1 MQSPSELVSLGLWR
15 NVSTLFGLRTIVRY
29 NMGVLSLT
37 THVCYLSWSLLH
49 SGWVDI
55 VEMLVPV
62 ANRSQ
67 TSYYNTNPED
77 VNTRTRRYSSISTV
91 ARDSWN
97 VWPLRQTPGFR
108 AKTHTTFEPGTVLA
122 A

>member
-1 MQSPSELVSLGLWR
+1 MQTPSELVSLGLWR

-29 NMGVLSLT
+29 NMGVLI
-37 THVCYLSWSLLH
+37 THVCCLSRSMFH

-55 VEMLVPV
+55 VEMLVPA

-67 TSYYNTNPED
+67 TSYYITNPED
-77 VNTRTRRYSSISTV
+77 VNTRTRRFSSISTV